1 MDTNDTLIQLLKNV
15 ERLSTQF
22 DTMDTRLLKIENVV
36 NNDIRQDQR
45 LSSIETSL
53 QRGNAKFQKIE
64 DRLNALEDA
73 EGNKA
78 KRLVNQVVSY
88 LITAVLGF
96 AVSAVMFYL
105 ANGGK

>member
-22 DTMDTRLLKIENVV
+22 DTMDSRLSKIESVV
-36 NNDIRQDQR
+36 NNDIKQDQR
-45 LSSIETSL
+45 IGSIEISL

-73 EGNKA
+73 DGNKA
-78 KRLVNQVVSY
+78 KKLVSQVVSY
-88 LITAVLGF
+88 LITLVLGF
-96 AVSAVMFYL
+96 AASAAVFYIK
-105 ANGGK
+105 G